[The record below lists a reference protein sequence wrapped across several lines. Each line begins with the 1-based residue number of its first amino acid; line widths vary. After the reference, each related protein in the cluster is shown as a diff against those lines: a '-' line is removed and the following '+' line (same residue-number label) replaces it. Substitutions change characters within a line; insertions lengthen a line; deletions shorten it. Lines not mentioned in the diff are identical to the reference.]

1 MSLVLGVDIGTAS
14 TKAVA
19 VDEDGAVVARVERA
33 HRTATPRPGWFEHDA
48 TNVWWKDLTECL
60 TELLPQLGEAPVA
73 LGVSGIGPCLL
84 PTDAQSRPLRP
95 AILYGV
101 DTRAG
106 EQVRAMSQELGE
118 DAIAATGAVLTSQ
131 AVGPKMRWLA
141 EHEPEV
147 WARTRR
153 FFMASSFLVNRLTGA
168 YVLDHHSASQCA
180 PLYDQTTCDWDQD
193 RWAAIAGHLEMPALH
208 WSDEVVGA
216 VSDEAAALTGLPAG
230 IPVTAGTIDAW
241 AEAESVQVAR
251 PGDVMVMYGST
262 MFLVALTDTFTPS
275 RSLWP
280 TTGVR
285 PDVRCLAAGMATS
298 GSVTEW
304 ISDLVSQDYATL
316 TENARAVPPG
326 SDGLLVLPYFAGE
339 RTPLFDPGARGVI
352 SGLSLRHRAG
362 HLYRAALE
370 GVAFGVRHNLEAMRQ
385 AGARVER
392 LVAVGGGTTGG
403 LWTQIVSDVTGLPQD
418 LARTSVG
425 AAYGDAM
432 LAAVASGL
440 VTESAT
446 RTWNPVVRQVR
457 PDPAT
462 RGLYDTGYAAYRELY
477 ETTRP
482 LVGRWSLAT
491 GSS

>member
-316 TENARAVPPG
+316 TENAR
-326 SDGLLVLPYFAGE
+326 
-339 RTPLFDPGARGVI
+339 RC
-352 SGLSLRHRAG
+352 
-362 HLYRAALE
+362 
-370 GVAFGVRHNLEAMRQ
+370 
-385 AGARVER
+385 
-392 LVAVGGGTTGG
+392 
-403 LWTQIVSDVTGLPQD
+403 
-418 LARTSVG
+418 
-425 AAYGDAM
+425 
-432 LAAVASGL
+432 
-440 VTESAT
+440 
-446 RTWNPVVRQVR
+446 R
-457 PDPAT
+457 P
-462 RGLYDTGYAAYRELY
+462 E
-477 ETTRP
+477 
-482 LVGRWSLAT
+482 
-491 GSS
+491 